1 MKTITVTPTPNTTLP
16 VCHIFVDSSNVTCRE
31 ANVPGLSAIARRGFG
46 SVNTAAVVGTTAAP
60 SDREKLWANLG
71 YDATFTVRAPGQPE
85 SHYNV
90 DATIVS
96 WIYRAMRQYDNQRST
111 IVLVTGDGNANDG
124 SPNFAE
130 VVRHA
135 LQDDWNV
142 KLVCLNAAAVYYA
155 LQREFPKSLVI
166 ERITQAMITAAT
178 ANPVGASVGPPKAQA
193 NGVPPAGKQPSP
205 TRPATS
211 GCSASSGIVELAVV
225 PVEKKPKANVAV
237 AGGGLAEMPPC
248 KFFAAG
254 FCKFGA
260 ACKFSHS
267 VAQPPKAPQ
276 SARERVVPPPVIPSP
291 ALAFAPAASS
301 PAQPPPHRQR
311 PSLAAAPEANVAA
324 PVVVAGPRAA
334 ATIQASQS
342 DVLCRMVDLAL
353 SSGCMSFSASVGSG
367 QATFIRR

>member
-1 MKTITVTPTPNTTLP
+1 MKTITPTPNTTLP

-31 ANVPGLSAIARRGFG
+31 ANVPGLSAIAHRGFG
-46 SVNTAAVVGTTAAP
+46 SVHTAAVVGTTAAP

-135 LQDDWNV
+135 LQDGWNV

-155 LQREFPKSLVI
+155 LQHEFPRSLVI

-178 ANPVGASVGPPKAQA
+178 ANPVGARVGPP
-193 NGVPPAGKQPSP
+193 
-205 TRPATS
+205 
-211 GCSASSGIVELAVV
+211 
-225 PVEKKPKANVAV
+225 
-237 AGGGLAEMPPC
+237 
-248 KFFAAG
+248 
-254 FCKFGA
+254 
-260 ACKFSHS
+260 
-267 VAQPPKAPQ
+267 
-276 SARERVVPPPVIPSP
+276 
-291 ALAFAPAASS
+291 
-301 PAQPPPHRQR
+301 
-311 PSLAAAPEANVAA
+311 
-324 PVVVAGPRAA
+324 
-334 ATIQASQS
+334 
-342 DVLCRMVDLAL
+342 
-353 SSGCMSFSASVGSG
+353 
-367 QATFIRR
+367 

>member
-1 MKTITVTPTPNTTLP
+1 MAGLQSGSSFKATVSVSGANVSATFHTADSQRQQSGQRPQTARPTPAPAVHQISNQP
-16 VCHIFVDSSNVTCRE
+16 VMQPR
-31 ANVPGLSAIARRGFG
+31 P
-46 SVNTAAVVGTTAAP
+46 TTAAP
-60 SDREKLWANLG
+60 H
-71 YDATFTVRAPGQPE
+71 P
-85 SHYNV
+85 
-90 DATIVS
+90 
-96 WIYRAMRQYDNQRST
+96 
-111 IVLVTGDGNANDG
+111 
-124 SPNFAE
+124 
-130 VVRHA
+130 
-135 LQDDWNV
+135 
-142 KLVCLNAAAVYYA
+142 AAAA
-155 LQREFPKSLVI
+155 
-166 ERITQAMITAAT
+166 
-178 ANPVGASVGPPKAQA
+178 
-193 NGVPPAGKQPSP
+193 
-205 TRPATS
+205 
-211 GCSASSGIVELAVV
+211 
-225 PVEKKPKANVAV
+225 
-237 AGGGLAEMPPC
+237 PPC

-267 VAQPPKAPQ
+267 VAQLPKAPQ

>member
-1 MKTITVTPTPNTTLP
+1 MDHVLYKKMKTITPTPNTTLP
-16 VCHIFVDSSNVTCRE
+16 DCHIFVDSSNVNCRE
-31 ANVPGLSAIARRGFG
+31 ANVPGLSAIAHRGFG
-46 SVNTAAVVGTTAAP
+46 AVHTAAVVGTTAAP

-178 ANPVGASVGPPKAQA
+178 ANPVGAAVGPRKVLASV
-193 NGVPPAGKQPSP
+193 VPPAGKKPSP
-205 TRPATS
+205 SRPTTS
-211 GCSASSGIVELAVV
+211 GRRDSASSGIAQLAVDRE
-225 PVEKKPKANVAV
+225 PVARPAAFAV
-237 AGGGLAEMPPC
+237 HGGG
-248 KFFAAG
+248 AAG
-254 FCKFGA
+254 LA
-260 ACKFSHS
+260 VMRAP
-267 VAQPPKAPQ
+267 VA
-276 SARERVVPPPVIPSP
+276 R
-291 ALAFAPAASS
+291 
-301 PAQPPPHRQR
+301 
-311 PSLAAAPEANVAA
+311 

-334 ATIQASQS
+334 ALTEA
-342 DVLCRMVDLAL
+342 DVLVRMIDQAL
-353 SSGCMSFSASVGSG
+353 RSGCSNFCASVSSGH
-367 QATFIRR
+367 ATFTRR